1 MSDNQPRKYRSIA
14 SDYFNFFTTRLRR
27 TDAQYDAQLYLN
39 AVPFLL
45 MSMVM
50 VIALHDLFSMF
61 LLRSTK
67 STCRLMAWGGVG
79 KIVFIR
85 WMLLIPAIFF
95 TVLFTSFFAT
105 LALKT
110 CDDGDKF
117 CIIELLNYKMIFV
130 GIVLG
135 LFAMAIFYAW
145 KRRKEGSVEYLLIAS
160 LMDPK
165 GDGRSKFLTK
175 CKNSKDFKNIVGEE
189 KSKPTPTTRQQPS
202 PPELGGAMPGPEPE
216 MYEPERDLPGGVV
229 APQEQTPPELGG
241 ATPGPEPDMYE
252 PERNYGGGVV
262 AQSRRIETR
271 SKRNT

>member
-14 SDYFNFFTTRLRR
+14 TDYFNYFTTRLRR
-27 TDAQYDAQLYLN
+27 TDDQYEAQLYLN
-39 AVPFLL
+39 AIPFLL

-67 STCRLMAWGGVG
+67 STCKLMAWGGIG

-95 TVLFTSFFAT
+95 TVMITSFFAT
-105 LALKT
+105 LAIQT

-117 CIIELLNYKMIFV
+117 CIIEFLNYKMIFV

-135 LFAMAIFYAW
+135 LFIMALFYAW

-160 LMDPK
+160 LMDPN
-165 GDGRSKFLTK
+165 GDGRSKFLDE
-175 CKNSKDFKNIVGEE
+175 CKNSKEFKDIMA
-189 KSKPTPTTRQQPS
+189 KQ
-202 PPELGGAMPGPEPE
+202 
-216 MYEPERDLPGGVV
+216 
-229 APQEQTPPELGG
+229 
-241 ATPGPEPDMYE
+241 
-252 PERNYGGGVV
+252 
-262 AQSRRIETR
+262 
-271 SKRNT
+271 NT

>member
-14 SDYFNFFTTRLRR
+14 SDYFSYFTTRLRR
-27 TDAQYDAQLYLN
+27 TDAQYEAQLYFFAL
-39 AVPFLL
+39 PFLL

-61 LLRSTK
+61 LLRPTK
-67 STCRLMAWGGVG
+67 STCKLMAWGGVG

-105 LALKT
+105 LAVQT

-130 GIVLG
+130 GIALG
-135 LFAMAIFYAW
+135 LFSMALFYAL
-145 KRRKEGSVEYLLIAS
+145 KRRKEGSVEYLMIAS

-165 GDGRSKFLTK
+165 GDGRSKFLNQ
-175 CKNSKDFKNIVGEE
+175 CK
-189 KSKPTPTTRQQPS
+189 
-202 PPELGGAMPGPEPE
+202 
-216 MYEPERDLPGGVV
+216 
-229 APQEQTPPELGG
+229 
-241 ATPGPEPDMYE
+241 
-252 PERNYGGGVV
+252 
-262 AQSRRIETR
+262 R
-271 SKRNT
+271 SKVFKDIMAKQNT

>member
-1 MSDNQPRKYRSIA
+1 MSDNQPRKYRDIA
-14 SDYFNFFTTRLRR
+14 SDYFDYLTTRLRR
-27 TDAQYDAQLYLN
+27 SDAQYDAQLYLR
-39 AVPFLL
+39 AVLFLL
-45 MSMVM
+45 ISMTM

-67 STCRLMAWGGVG
+67 STCKLMAWGGVG

-95 TVLFTSFFAT
+95 TVIITSFFAT
-105 LALKT
+105 LAMKT

-165 GDGRSKFLTK
+165 GDGRSKFLDE
-175 CKNSKDFKNIVGEE
+175 CKNSKEFKDIM
-189 KSKPTPTTRQQPS
+189 SKQ
-202 PPELGGAMPGPEPE
+202 
-216 MYEPERDLPGGVV
+216 
-229 APQEQTPPELGG
+229 
-241 ATPGPEPDMYE
+241 
-252 PERNYGGGVV
+252 
-262 AQSRRIETR
+262 
-271 SKRNT
+271 NT

>member
-1 MSDNQPRKYRSIA
+1 MSDNQPRKNQNTVSEYLNNLA
-14 SDYFNFFTTRLRR
+14 TRVRE
-27 TDAQYDAQLYLN
+27 TGAQYDAQLYLN

-50 VIALHDLFSMF
+50 VISLHDLFSMF

-67 STCRLMAWGGVG
+67 STCKLMAWGGVG

-130 GIVLG
+130 GIILG
-135 LFAMAIFYAW
+135 LFVMASFYAW

-160 LMDPK
+160 LMDPN
-165 GDGRSKFLTK
+165 GDGRSKFLDE
-175 CKNSKDFKNIVGEE
+175 CKNSKEFKDIMA
-189 KSKPTPTTRQQPS
+189 KQ
-202 PPELGGAMPGPEPE
+202 
-216 MYEPERDLPGGVV
+216 
-229 APQEQTPPELGG
+229 
-241 ATPGPEPDMYE
+241 
-252 PERNYGGGVV
+252 
-262 AQSRRIETR
+262 
-271 SKRNT
+271 NT